1 MNAGATTAT
10 SLNRVLVVIPAY
22 NESTRIAGVI
32 AGIRQAAPA
41 ADILVVDDGSSD
53 STADRAWQAG
63 AIVASLPFN
72 QGYGVALQTGF
83 KYARRHDYD
92 YVVQI
97 DGDGQHEPS
106 CIPDLL
112 AAVQND
118 QVDVALGSRWL
129 GAGNYRGPALRK
141 FGKSFFGFLAT
152 SLTRLHVTDPT
163 TGFQALS
170 RDVVHFYC
178 TNVYPVDFPDANVI
192 IMLDRAGF
200 RVAEVPVIM
209 YRNSTGHSMH
219 AGIVRPIYYGM
230 KMMLSI
236 AMTLLR
242 DDSKLRRDS
251 LALKE
256 RGHADPALQG
266 GEQLPSRSG
275 SGVGGE
281 GHV

>member
-1 MNAGATTAT
+1 MNSAATGVVC
-10 SLNRVLVVIPAY
+10 SSKLLVVIPAH
-22 NESTRIAGVI
+22 NESPRIGGVI
-32 AGIRQAAPA
+32 AGIRQAAPG
-41 ADILVVDDGSSD
+41 ADILVVDDGSTD
-53 STADRAWQAG
+53 GTTETARRAG
-63 AIVASLPFN
+63 AIVARLPFN

-83 KYARRHDYD
+83 KFALRHDYD

-97 DGDGQHEPS
+97 DGDGQHEPR

-129 GAGNYRGPALRK
+129 GASEYQGPALRK
-141 FGKSFFGFLAT
+141 FGKSFFGFLASSLT
-152 SLTRLHVTDPT
+152 SLEVTDPT

-178 TNVYPVDFPDANVI
+178 TNVYPVDYPDANVI

-209 YRNSTGHSMH
+209 YRNSTGKSMH
-219 AGIVRPIYYGM
+219 SGIARPIYYGM

-242 DDSKLRRDS
+242 DDSRLRRKS
-251 LALKE
+251 LS
-256 RGHADPALQG
+256 
-266 GEQLPSRSG
+266 PSGRRLG
-275 SGVGGE
+275 
-281 GHV
+281 